1 MSPLVA
7 HALAGPESGPGRVLD
22 GMRLFARFAYMPN
35 RLGYCGGDVTAELG
49 AYLIAGA
56 ADEGLRRHLRTF
68 AGAMPYLTLI
78 ASCNAIADPFDVRV
92 VEAYWIGNAL
102 LERVDWS
109 RYARDLHDRFRGRLR
124 PRVLRW
130 LVGTPEAGARAH
142 HAFHVFEVSR
152 RLGLPATEGALD
164 LCRIGWGTV
173 TAVEAGAFTV
183 VARPVVTR
191 AGRFALG
198 APQPERVL
206 RPLRDPVLD
215 AVGVGDVLA
224 FHWRCACVPLAP
236 AQVAALERYTVGALA
251 LASRTA

>member
-1 MSPLVA
+1 MRPALSSPPPLPA
-7 HALAGPESGPGRVLD
+7 SGPGRALD

-35 RLGYCGGDVTAELG
+35 HLGYCGGDVNAELG
-49 AYLIAGA
+49 AYLTAGE
-56 ADEGLRRHLRTF
+56 ADDGLRRHLRTF

-102 LERVDWS
+102 LERVDWGT
-109 RYARDLHDRFRGRLR
+109 YARDLHERFRGRLSG
-124 PRVLRW
+124 RVLEW
-130 LVGTPEAGARAH
+130 LVGRPEAGARAH

-152 RLGLPATEGALD
+152 RLELPGGDAALD

-183 VARPVVTR
+183 AARPVVMQ
-191 AGRFALG
+191 AGGFRLG
-198 APQPERVL
+198 APRSERVL
-206 RPLRDPVLD
+206 RPLRDPALD

-224 FHWRCACVPLAP
+224 FHWRCACLPLAP
-236 AQVAALERYTVGALA
+236 AQVGALERYTTAALA